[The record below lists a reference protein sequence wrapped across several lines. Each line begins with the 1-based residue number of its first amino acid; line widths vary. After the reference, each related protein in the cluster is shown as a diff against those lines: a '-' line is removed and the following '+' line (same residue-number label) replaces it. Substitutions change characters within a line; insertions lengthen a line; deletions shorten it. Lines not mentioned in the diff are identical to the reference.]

1 LVQLFQQQLQQI
13 QRVGNKMEVLT
24 INKYYTD
31 SSGKVLFVDAS
42 LTITRDNLSKTA
54 NNIFS
59 VDLDEYQEDMALKKV
74 LASTPGYDQLQ
85 RKVYSLFKIANLTET
100 EV

>member
-1 LVQLFQQQLQQI
+1 
-13 QRVGNKMEVLT
+13 MEVLT
-24 INKYYTD
+24 INKYYSD

-59 VDLDEYQEDMALKKV
+59 VDLDEYQEDMAFKKV
-74 LASTPGYDQLQ
+74 KASTPGYDQLQ
-85 RKVYSLFKIANLTET
+85 RKVYSLFHLDNLTET
-100 EV
+100 TVV

>member
-1 LVQLFQQQLQQI
+1 MEQI
-13 QRVGNKMEVLT
+13 T

-31 SSGKVLFVDAS
+31 STGKVLFVDVS
-42 LTITRDNLSKTA
+42 LSIIEGGLTKSA

-59 VDLDEYQEDMALKKV
+59 VNLLEYNEDVAKKV
-74 LASTPGYDQLQ
+74 VMSSYPQYPMLQ
-85 RKVYSLFKIANLTET
+85 TKVHYLFKMANLTET

>member
-1 LVQLFQQQLQQI
+1 
-13 QRVGNKMEVLT
+13 MEVLT

-42 LTITRDNLSKTA
+42 LTVTNDNLSKTA

-74 LASTPGYDQLQ
+74 KASTPGYEQLQ
-85 RKVYSLFKIANLTET
+85 RKAYSLLKIANLTET

>member
-1 LVQLFQQQLQQI
+1 
-13 QRVGNKMEVLT
+13 MEVLT

-74 LASTPGYDQLQ
+74 KASTPGYDQLQ
-85 RKVYSLFKIANLTET
+85 RKAYSLFHMANLTET